1 MLIKFLILNLS
12 KTHGRSWIKKHHLVT
27 EQIKKIIHPKR
38 NLLEVNLKELWS
50 YRGLLRMLIYRD
62 FVTYYKQT
70 ILGPIWF
77 FIQPIFIAAINLF
90 VFGSLAGLGPK
101 GVPGFLFYMSGPILW
116 QYFQDTFS
124 KTASTFIQNQAVFG
138 KVYFPRLIVPLSIL
152 ISGLLKFGVQLS
164 LLIIAILYSYI
175 KTGTLHVQI
184 EVIYFP
190 ILLLVIMFMA
200 MGFGLIVS
208 SLTTKYRDLKFLID
222 FAVPLL
228 RYITPGIATTYII
241 FIQNIP
247 EKLIPFVAYNPIG
260 HIIDTFNYMF
270 VGAGSFSWHNIG
282 YSAIFSII
290 ILIAGVI
297 TFNQVEKNF
306 MDTV

>member
-1 MLIKFLILNLS
+1 VVN
-12 KTHGRSWIKKHHLVT
+12 REV
-27 EQIKKIIHPKR
+27 KKIIRPKR
-38 NLLEVNLKELWS
+38 NLLEIDLKELWS
-50 YRGLLRMLIYRD
+50 YRDLLRMLIFRD
-62 FVTYYKQT
+62 FVTFYKQT

-152 ISGLLKFGVQLS
+152 FSGLLKFGIQLS
-164 LLIIAILYSYI
+164 LLIVAVLYIYI
-175 KTGTLHVQI
+175 KTGTLHIEI

-190 ILLLVIMFMA
+190 ILLLVIMLMA

-222 FAVPLL
+222 FAVPLF
-228 RYITPGIATTYII
+228 RYVTPGIATTYII
-241 FIQNIP
+241 FIENIP
-247 EKLIPFVAYNPIG
+247 EKLIPFVVYNPIG
-260 HIIDTFNYMF
+260 RIIDTFNYMF
-270 VGAGSFSWHNIG
+270 VGAGTFSWSSIA
-282 YSAIFSII
+282 YSAIFTII
-290 ILIAGVI
+290 ILIVGI
-297 TFNQVEKNF
+297 TTFNQVEKNF
-306 MDTV
+306 MDTI